1 MIELSKLDPTWEI
14 DELINF
20 LLDNGIDTVIND
32 LTLPPNVEYEISD
45 LCNVW
50 ENLKK
55 IL

>member
-1 MIELSKLDPTWEI
+1 MIELSKLDPGWEI

-32 LTLPPNVEYEISD
+32 LTSPPNVEYDISD
-45 LCNVW
+45 LYDVW
-50 ENLKK
+50 DNLKK